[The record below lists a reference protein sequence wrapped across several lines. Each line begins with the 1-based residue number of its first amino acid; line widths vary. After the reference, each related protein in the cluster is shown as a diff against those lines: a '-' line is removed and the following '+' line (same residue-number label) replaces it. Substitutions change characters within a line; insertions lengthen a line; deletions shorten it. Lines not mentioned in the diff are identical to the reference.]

1 MLAEIATV
9 SGAGG
14 KVRTARAVHTWSTTA
29 GVVDQAGKQASGTGD
44 PRAALSGSAI
54 REPSVLVMRDLHA
67 FLGDDRRPAD
77 RRWCAPRDLASEL
90 QAGRWRGP

>member
-44 PRAALSGSAI
+44 PRAALEAVPHQSGAAGAGDAGSA
-54 REPSVLVMRDLHA
+54 RL
-67 FLGDDRRPAD
+67 
-77 RRWCAPRDLASEL
+77 PR
-90 QAGRWRGP
+90 